1 MDLFLDKVKNEKS
14 LVYNKIGRWL
24 AIINKINKLVL
35 FFL

>member
-1 MDLFLDKVKNEKS
+1 MDLFLGKVKNEKS

-24 AIINKINKLVL
+24 AIINKLVL